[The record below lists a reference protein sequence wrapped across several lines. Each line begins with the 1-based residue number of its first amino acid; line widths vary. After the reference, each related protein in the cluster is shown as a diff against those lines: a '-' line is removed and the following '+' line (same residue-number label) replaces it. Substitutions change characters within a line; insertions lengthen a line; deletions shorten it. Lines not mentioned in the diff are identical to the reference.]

1 MVRRNEIRDAD
12 SDLIDIHEF
21 IEKMA
26 ADDIKELYLKCSRRI
41 VAVENLGTKE
51 EKQRYAQEVANE
63 ISTMEGYYSH
73 TYFSLLKTNKLTE
86 NQVDKLQEALKDE
99 AIKTI
104 VHSVLFYKQINQEH
118 SSNNMILSSVKIQ
131 FSYICH
137 PNSLNLKHV
146 YLPTEVVV
154 SVLVVLQVVSGYPY
168 PGDDASTEDLVKYY
182 FCCLYTTREIC
193 GFLMLCHGIFVSM
206 STIERIKRRL
216 GLRRRQNHSPRFL
229 VQEMILELRSEGYAN
244 LGYRSMWRLLNTHY
258 NLTVTQETVRLCLR
272 AIDSVSVESRRR
284 HRLHRRSYFNSG
296 PNYLIHIDGYDKLKS
311 YGIAI
316 HGAIDGY
323 SRRILWLKAGPSNN
337 NPRYIAKFYLNFVKE
352 SRRIPRVV
360 RADAGTE
367 NVILRDLQIALRFNH
382 GDAMS
387 GLRSFSTGRSTGN
400 QRIERLWRN
409 LSESFTSFW
418 RNKFAYL
425 RDAEIFC
432 TAEPLHIECIRYCF
446 LPLIRRQLQE
456 FMETWNEHR
465 VRRQRQIQ
473 AHTGIPNVLYFQPQM
488 FGTFDYS
495 FPLQCSVETLDEL
508 AVEYSEEWPIRGCSE
523 DFLELIRYFT
533 GEEPALSLIPQ
544 NMNEALQNFCVLIY
558 MCDSISGRI

>member
-1 MVRRNEIRDAD
+1 
-12 SDLIDIHEF
+12 
-21 IEKMA
+21 
-26 ADDIKELYLKCSRRI
+26 
-41 VAVENLGTKE
+41 
-51 EKQRYAQEVANE
+51 
-63 ISTMEGYYSH
+63 
-73 TYFSLLKTNKLTE
+73 
-86 NQVDKLQEALKDE
+86 
-99 AIKTI
+99 
-104 VHSVLFYKQINQEH
+104 
-118 SSNNMILSSVKIQ
+118 MI
-131 FSYICH
+131 
-137 PNSLNLKHV
+137 
-146 YLPTEVVV
+146 
-154 SVLVVLQVVSGYPY
+154 VLQGVSGYPY

-193 GFLMLCHGIFVSM
+193 GFLMLCHGISVSM

-272 AIDSVSVESRRR
+272 AIDSVGVESRRR
-284 HRLHRRSYFNSG
+284 HRLHRRYFNSG

-367 NVILRDLQIALRFNH
+367 NVILRDLQIALRFDH

-387 GLRSFSTGRSTGN
+387 GLRSFSTGRSTRN

-523 DFLELIRYFT
+523 EFLELIRYFT
-533 GEEPALSLIPQ
+533 GDEPALSLIPH